1 MSADP
6 HGLLAKVEPDLAR
19 IVAKAWE
26 AYPHFIVVYGV
37 RTVAAE
43 RQAVESGHSTTM
55 HSRHLPDR
63 HGVSAA
69 VDLAA
74 VDEHGHIDWANGH
87 EAKTYTPIATAMK
100 AAAATLKLPVEWG
113 GDWHSFKD
121 WGHFQLPWSA
131 YP

>member
-1 MSADP
+1 MSVDP
-6 HGLLAKVEPDLAR
+6 HGLLAKVEPDLAK
-19 IVAKAWE
+19 IINSAADGT
-26 AYPHFIVVYGV
+26 FIVVYGV

-55 HSRHLPDR
+55 HSRHLPDK
-63 HGVSAA
+63 HGLSAA

-74 VDEHGHIDWANGH
+74 IDTAGHIDWANGH
-87 EAKTYTPIATAMK
+87 EAKVYGAIATKVK
-100 AAAATLKLPVEWG
+100 ASAASFGIPIEWG

-121 WGHFQLPWSA
+121 WGHFQLPWKD